1 VLSKMV
7 RARFPAELVSA
18 AEERAE
24 LEERTFS
31 SILRRAVTAYVA
43 DEPNDDQATDRKV
56 TAA

>member
-1 VLSKMV
+1 MV

-43 DEPNDDQATDRKV
+43 DEHNDDEATERKV
-56 TAA
+56 TA